1 LAFYEQRAAR
11 LVEETEYIPGEMAN
25 DGEVSLSMKDATRLR
40 GQIFLQRADLNLL
53 STVLDVPDF
62 FWAVPDRYCR
72 LYEDM
77 RQYMELDTRVEV
89 LNQRLSVLES
99 LVAAVNHEL
108 ESKYSSRLEW
118 IVIWW
123 VPLRIA
129 SHRQSSPQHA

>member
-1 LAFYEQRAAR
+1 MRR
-11 LVEETEYIPGEMAN
+11 
-25 DGEVSLSMKDATRLR
+25 
-40 GQIFLQRADLNLL
+40 
-53 STVLDVPDF
+53 
-62 FWAVPDRYCR
+62 RYPS
-72 LYEDM
+72 
-77 RQYMELDTRVEV
+77 ELDTRVEV